1 MNIYKNISA
10 YRTAT
15 SNGSSHGTI
24 YIHSTIRLIYE
35 NPTWYELI
43 SKIISRHNQWY
54 SVMAFP
60 TAPYIHSTSQLIYE
74 NTTRYEWISKRISK
88 HTEWY
93 FSYDCSHGTICTDK
107 STLIQISAYENTTQY
122 WWISK
127 RKSKHI
133 KWYLVMAPHSVHRW
147 QQNFAKILV
156 TDARKRSLESP
167 F

>member
-1 MNIYKNISA
+1 MK
-10 YRTAT
+10 
-15 SNGSSHGTI
+15 
-24 YIHSTIRLIYE
+24 L
-35 NPTWYELI
+35 
-43 SKIISRHNQWY
+43 
-54 SVMAFP
+54 
-60 TAPYIHSTSQLIYE
+60 QLE
-74 NTTRYEWISKRISK
+74 KKWISKRISK

-156 TDARKRSLESP
+156 TNLPFRCSDDLSLPLFFHLLMAPKTRDSSNSLINILSNCNMIQKP
-167 F
+167 SCPGKY